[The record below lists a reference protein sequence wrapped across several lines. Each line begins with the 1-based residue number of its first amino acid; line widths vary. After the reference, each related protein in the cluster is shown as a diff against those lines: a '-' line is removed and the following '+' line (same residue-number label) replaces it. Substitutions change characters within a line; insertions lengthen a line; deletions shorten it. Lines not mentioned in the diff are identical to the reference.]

1 MKRALLMVAGL
12 ALAGCNTSNDLNTE
26 PSMTQVG
33 AALPMTALTSEPNIY
48 RDPNSTYVRG
58 GESLFRDSRA
68 RQVGDVLTIVIQ
80 MNDKAELDNSSERS
94 RVSSAGFGA
103 GFGFSATG
111 TPAADASLD
120 ANVNS
125 SSKSKGSGAVERS
138 EAIKVTLSAVVAQ
151 VLPNG
156 NLLISGSQEM
166 RVNYEMRVVNIQGIV
181 RPRDISGNNVVPY
194 EKIAEARISYGGRG
208 RLTEVQQ
215 PGVVHQIY
223 DRFTPF

>member
-1 MKRALLMVAGL
+1 MKHALLMIAGL
-12 ALAGCNTSNDLNTE
+12 TLAGCNTTTNDLNTE
-26 PSMTQVG
+26 PTMSQVG
-33 AALPMTALTSEPNIY
+33 AALPMTTLASEPNVF

-68 RQVGDVLTIVIQ
+68 RNVGDVLTIVIQ
-80 MNDKAELDNSSERS
+80 MNDKAALDNSSERS
-94 RVSSAGFGA
+94 RTSSAGFGA
-103 GFGFSATG
+103 GLGFSAG
-111 TPAADASLD
+111 GAGSDASLD
-120 ANVNS
+120 GSVNS

-151 VLPNG
+151 VMPNG

-181 RPRDISGNNVVPY
+181 RPRDISGGNVVPY

-215 PGVVHQIY
+215 PGIVQQLY
-223 DRFTPF
+223 DRVAPF